1 MGFLRELQGGERM
14 GEEEVNQM
22 LREMDFMRVGYLGYE
37 DFVFLLLPK

>member
-1 MGFLRELQGGERM
+1 M

-22 LREMDFMRVGYLGYE
+22 VKEMDHMKIGYLGYE